1 MKLIGRI
8 CFVSALIMMLPPSM
22 ANAQKKN
29 VVLHYD
35 FKSAAG
41 TVVKDRG
48 PFHADAQLM
57 NGAKVENGA
66 LCLGASDGY
75 LDMTE
80 SAG

>member
-35 FKSAAG
+35 FMRNMQ
-41 TVVKDRG
+41 V
-48 PFHADAQLM
+48 ADFRIYNICIADKELKKLVCM
-57 NGAKVENGA
+57 KP
-66 LCLGASDGY
+66 L
-75 LDMTE
+75 
-80 SAG
+80 